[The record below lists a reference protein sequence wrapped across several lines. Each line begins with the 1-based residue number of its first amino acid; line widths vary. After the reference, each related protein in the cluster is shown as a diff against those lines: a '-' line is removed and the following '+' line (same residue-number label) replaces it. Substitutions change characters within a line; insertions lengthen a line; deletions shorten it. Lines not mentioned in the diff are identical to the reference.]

1 MSIFLS
7 GSLAY
12 DYIMDFPD
20 TFQRHILPD
29 QLHIL
34 SVCFGVQKLER
45 GWGGTAGNIA
55 YAMSL
60 LGAHPIVASALGTDG
75 DSYLARLKT
84 LGVDTDHIV
93 QDKTLMTASAHI
105 ITDKANNQITAFF
118 PGPLAR
124 TSEIDITALA
134 STPTLALVCPN
145 PKEVMQGHVM
155 QAKAKGSKVIFD
167 VGQQITAFD
176 PDALREC
183 VTSSTCIIG
192 NDYEM
197 KLLTEY
203 TGWSEQEVADK
214 VEVVITTLGEKGSM
228 IRTKEETIH
237 VEPCPVKACID
248 PTGAGDA
255 YRAGFFVG
263 YERGETLKTCAQM
276 GSVVAAYA
284 AEMYGTQTYTF
295 TKEAFEKRYEE
306 TYHVSIAV

>member
-55 YAMSL
+55 YAMGL
-60 LGAHPIVASALGTDG
+60 LGSHPVVASALGTDG
-75 DSYLARLKT
+75 GAYRDRLKA
-84 LGVDTDHIV
+84 LGVNTDHIV
-93 QDKTLMTASAHI
+93 QDEAIMTASAHI

-124 TSEIDITALA
+124 AGEISITAL
-134 STPTLALVCPN
+134 PTAPSLALISPN
-145 PKEVMQGHVM
+145 PKEVMQDHLM
-155 QAKAKGSKVIFD
+155 QAKAKGIKTIFD
-167 VGQQITAFD
+167 PGQQMTTFD
-176 PDALREC
+176 PDALRAC
-183 VTSSTCIIG
+183 VSASTFVIG

-197 KLLTEY
+197 KLLSEY
-203 TGWSEQEVADK
+203 TGWSEQEVLEK
-214 VEVVITTLGEKGSM
+214 VEVAITTLGEKGSI
-228 IRTKEETIH
+228 IRTKNETIH
-237 VEPCPVKACID
+237 AEPCKVSACVD

-263 YERGETLKTCAQM
+263 YEQGKDLKTCAQM
-276 GSVVAAYA
+276 GSVTAAYA
-284 AEMYGTQTYTF
+284 VEVYGTQNYSF
-295 TKEAFEKRYEE
+295 AKEAFEKRYEE
-306 TYHVSIAV
+306 TYGERS